1 METGGADGGAGM
13 QDVAA
18 DAEMAGESMTGDGEG
33 YSEDVS
39 GQQLEEGRENSE
51 EW

>member
-1 METGGADGGAGM
+1 METGGADSGAGM

-18 DAEMAGESMTGDGEG
+18 DAEMTGESMAGEGEG
-33 YSEDVS
+33 YSEDAS
-39 GQQLEEGRENSE
+39 GQQLEDGGENSE